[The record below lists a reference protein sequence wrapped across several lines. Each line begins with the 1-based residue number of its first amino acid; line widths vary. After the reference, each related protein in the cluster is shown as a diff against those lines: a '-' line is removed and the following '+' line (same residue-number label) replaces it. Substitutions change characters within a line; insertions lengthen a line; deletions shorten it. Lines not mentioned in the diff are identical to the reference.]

1 MRALVLGLLML
12 PLPGLAD
19 GLKVENAIVPLA
31 PPSAMVHAAYLS
43 LMNDGNTARQVVGVT
58 AGGYAMAHIHRSEIV
73 DDVAT
78 MTSVDLVEVAPGQ
91 TVVFEHGGLHI
102 MLMKP
107 AAQLSEGDTVR
118 LTLKFTDGTMED
130 VDATV
135 TRAGHD
141 GHGS

>member
-12 PLPGLAD
+12 PWPGLAD
-19 GLKVENAIVPLA
+19 GVKVENAIVPLA

-43 LMNDGNTARQVVGVT
+43 LMNDGNTARQLLGVT

-73 DDVAT
+73 DDVVT

-91 TVVFEHGGLHI
+91 TVVFEQGGLHI

-118 LTLKFTDGTMED
+118 LTLKFADGTMEE
-130 VDATV
+130 VDAAV
-135 TRAGHD
+135 MRPGHD
-141 GHGS
+141 GYGS